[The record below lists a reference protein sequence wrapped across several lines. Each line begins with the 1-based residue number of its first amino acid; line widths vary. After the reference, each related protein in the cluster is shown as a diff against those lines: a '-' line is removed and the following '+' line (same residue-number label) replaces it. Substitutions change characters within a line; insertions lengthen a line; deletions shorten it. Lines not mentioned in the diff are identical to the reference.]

1 MEARSLD
8 NTEPEEIV
16 LDFEIGAEGKYYIGF
31 HACSDPKMYQFFV
44 DDIKIEEEV
53 QDGVGSLADDEVRV
67 YPTIVTDKMTVE
79 APENARIFVTDLS
92 GRRVCEAAG
101 NAHEIDMSAYAP
113 GWYLVTVCSDNKVVT
128 KKIVKR

>member
-1 MEARSLD
+1 
-8 NTEPEEIV
+8 
-16 LDFEIGAEGKYYIGF
+16 
-31 HACSDPKMYQFFV
+31 MYQFFV

-101 NAHEIDMSAYAP
+101 NVHEIDMSAYAP
-113 GWYLVTVCSDNKVVT
+113 GWYLVTVCSDSKVVT

>member
-1 MEARSLD
+1 MCVFGNIFAR
-8 NTEPEEIV
+8 IV
-16 LDFEIGAEGKYYIGF
+16 YFYCIFLFACGF

-44 DDIKIEEEV
+44 DDIKIEEV